1 MNKTNLSSLIWSVA
15 DDVLRGVFKP
25 NEYGRIIL
33 PFVVFRRLDCILEPR
48 KDEIHQMVRLNCDHV
63 HQRNVVEP
71 PSASFSE
78 GVFSRRAIV
87 SIELLATK

>member
-1 MNKTNLSSLIWSVA
+1 MNNTNLSSLIWSVA

-48 KDEIHQMVRLNCDHV
+48 KDEIFQLNEEFKNQC
-63 HQRNVVEP
+63 
-71 PSASFSE
+71 
-78 GVFSRRAIV
+78 
-87 SIELLATK
+87 